1 MTPLPTAAF
10 LLCWHS
16 PTFSSGP
23 IQFTSSERGLPDLA
37 DVPASPLGPILTGAV
52 IPGEASVWPR
62 PLSPLPACPSL
73 VPAAQLS
80 LPTAREGEWG
90 LGFGYPLLLP
100 SGCEHGRKAFPMQM
114 LGLWD
119 SRQGQGPP
127 AIGPA
132 AKGGLCRFSLA
143 SQRVGIDSPAQSL
156 RQLTAISST

>member
-1 MTPLPTAAF
+1 M
-10 LLCWHS
+10 
-16 PTFSSGP
+16 
-23 IQFTSSERGLPDLA
+23 
-37 DVPASPLGPILTGAV
+37 
-52 IPGEASVWPR
+52 WPR

-73 VPAAQLS
+73 VPVAQLS

-127 AIGPA
+127 ASPCSSPGTPPA
-132 AKGGLCRFSLA
+132 TPWPGLSYLPNHPL
-143 SQRVGIDSPAQSL
+143 RV
-156 RQLTAISST
+156 QLEDFFY

>member
-23 IQFTSSERGLPDLA
+23 IQFTSSERGLPNLA
-37 DVPASPLGPILTGAV
+37 DFPASPLGPILTGAV

-73 VPAAQLS
+73 VPVAQLS

-127 AIGPA
+127 ASPCSSPGTPPA
-132 AKGGLCRFSLA
+132 TPWPGLSYLPNHPL
-143 SQRVGIDSPAQSL
+143 RV
-156 RQLTAISST
+156 QLEDFFY